1 MSGSGDR
8 RRSSSAF
15 EFASEALSGAAGL
28 AQGIE
33 REGRTLAKDVARR
46 VSHRLDLVDGEEVA
60 ALSEQLR
67 LLTARVE
74 RLESAARTKKAPAK
88 RAAKTAPK
96 KATPK
101 AAKSKPRVS
110 QAANGL
116 PAKAYMQ
123 KVFYDRNLQG
133 KTTAQILPV
142 MQKALAEAGYNAS
155 YNTIRSTTSRLV
167 NTGSAWRTTEGRTMP
182 SDRYDIPTP
191 KAAKK
196 SARRKR

>member
-74 RLESAARTKKAPAK
+74 RLESAAGTKKAPAK

-96 KATPK
+96 KSVK
-101 AAKSKPRVS
+101 
-110 QAANGL
+110 
-116 PAKAYMQ
+116 
-123 KVFYDRNLQG
+123 
-133 KTTAQILPV
+133 KTT
-142 MQKALAEAGYNAS
+142 KAK
-155 YNTIRSTTSRLV
+155 
-167 NTGSAWRTTEGRTMP
+167 P
-182 SDRYDIPTP
+182 SSKKSSKKVTK